1 MTKKK
6 KKKNKEKILI
16 KYQKI
21 SFNNMNNRFK
31 LKNNNKRNKKLMNF
45 MNI

>member
-1 MTKKK
+1 MRKKK